1 MTKDL
6 SKVTEIEDLRRVAER
21 KVPRMFYDYVDSGSW
36 TETTYR
42 NNETDFDRIKLR
54 QRVLVNMEGRTLS
67 THMAGDASSMP
78 VAIAPTGFTGMM
90 WADGEIHAARAA
102 EKFGVP
108 FSLSTMSI
116 CSIEDVAENTS
127 APFWFQLYVMRD
139 QDFMANLIRR
149 AKAANCS
156 ALILTADL
164 QVLGQRH
171 KDIKNGLSAPPKPTL
186 ANILNLMTKPE
197 WCLNMLG
204 TKRRTFGN
212 IVGHAKNVE
221 DISSLSAWTAEQ
233 FDPRLSWDDVARI
246 KDQWGGKLVIKGI
259 MEPEDAIMAAR
270 SGADALVVS
279 NHGGRQLDGALSSIA
294 ALSDIVQAVRAENS
308 QIEIW
313 LDSGIRSGQDVLK
326 ALALGANGTM
336 IGRAFLYGLGAYG
349 EDGVRRALELIYK
362 ECDISMAFCGHTD
375 IKQVTSDILVKG
387 TYEQL
392 KTAQPYIAPSLNEHW
407 YSQS

>member
-1 MTKDL
+1 MLNLEKMTD
-6 SKVTEIEDLRRVAER
+6 IEDLRRVAER

-54 QRVLVNMEGRTLS
+54 QRVLVDMDNRSLA
-67 THMAGDASSMP
+67 THMIGEPVKMP

-102 EKFGVP
+102 EQFGVP

-116 CSIEDVAENTS
+116 CSIEDVATHTS
-127 APFWFQLYVMRD
+127 KPFWFQLYVMRD
-139 QDFMANLIRR
+139 KDFMANLIRR
-149 AKAANCS
+149 AKEASCS

-186 ANILNLMTKPE
+186 ANIVNLMTKPQ
-197 WCLNMLG
+197 WCMNMLG

-212 IVGHAKNVE
+212 IVGHAQNVE
-221 DISSLSAWTAEQ
+221 DLSSLSAWTAEQ

-246 KDQWGGKLVIKGI
+246 KDMWGGKLIIKGI

-279 NHGGRQLDGALSSIA
+279 NHGGRQLDGALSSIS
-294 ALSDIVQAVRAENS
+294 ALSDIVQAVQAENS
-308 QIEIW
+308 DIEVW
-313 LDSGIRSGQDVLK
+313 LDSGVRSGQDVLK
-326 ALALGANGTM
+326 AIALGAKGTM

-349 EDGVRRALELIYK
+349 EDGVRRALEIIYK

-375 IKQVTSDILVKG
+375 INTVTDNILVKG
-387 TYEQL
+387 TYENL
-392 KTAQPYIAPSLNEHW
+392 KVGRF
-407 YSQS
+407 

>member
-1 MTKDL
+1 MKDL
-6 SKVTEIEDLRRVAER
+6 KKITEIEDLRRVAER

-42 NNETDFDRIKLR
+42 SNETDFDRIKLR
-54 QRVLVNMEGRTLS
+54 QRVLVDMDNRSLATQMIGES
-67 THMAGDASSMP
+67 VKMP

-139 QDFMANLIRR
+139 KDFMANLIRR

-186 ANILNLMTKPE
+186 ANIINLMTKPQ
-197 WCLNMLG
+197 WCMNMLG
-204 TKRRTFGN
+204 TKRHSFGN
-212 IVGHAKNVE
+212 IVGHAKGVG
-221 DISSLSAWTAEQ
+221 DLSSLSSWTAEQ

-246 KDQWGGKLVIKGI
+246 KDEWGGKLIIKGI

-279 NHGGRQLDGALSSIA
+279 NHGGRQLDGALSSIS
-294 ALSDIVQAVRAENS
+294 ALADIVQAAHAENS
-308 QIEIW
+308 DIEVW

-326 ALALGANGTM
+326 AISLGAKGTM

-375 IKQVTSDILVKG
+375 INNVTDNILVKG
-387 TYEQL
+387 TYENL
-392 KTAQPYIAPSLNEHW
+392 KIPNY
-407 YSQS
+407 

>member
-1 MTKDL
+1 MKNL
-6 SKVTEIEDLRRVAER
+6 SKITEIEDLRRVAER

-42 NNETDFDRIKLR
+42 SNETDFDRIKLR
-54 QRVLVNMEGRTLS
+54 QRVLVDMDNRSLATQMIGEEVK
-67 THMAGDASSMP
+67 MP

-116 CSIEDVAENTS
+116 CSIEDIATHTS
-127 APFWFQLYVMRD
+127 KPFWFQLYVMRD
-139 QDFMANLIRR
+139 HDYVANLIQR
-149 AKAANCS
+149 AKDANCS

-171 KDIKNGLSAPPKPTL
+171 KDIKNGLSAPPRPTL
-186 ANILNLMTKPE
+186 ANIVNLMTKPQ
-197 WCLNMLG
+197 WCMNMLG
-204 TKRRTFGN
+204 TKRHSFGN
-212 IVGHAKNVE
+212 IVGHAKGV
-221 DISSLSAWTAEQ
+221 DDLSSLTAWTEEQ

-246 KDQWGGKLVIKGI
+246 KDMWGGKLIIKGI

-279 NHGGRQLDGALSSIA
+279 NHGGRQLDGALSSIS
-294 ALSDIVQAVRAENS
+294 ALSDIVQAVHAENS
-308 QIEIW
+308 DIEVW

-326 ALALGANGTM
+326 ARALGAKGTM

-349 EDGVRRALELIYK
+349 EDGVRRALEIIHK
-362 ECDISMAFCGHTD
+362 ECDLSMAFCGHTD
-375 IKQVTSDILVKG
+375 INNVTTDILVKG
-387 TYEQL
+387 TYENL
-392 KTAQPYIAPSLNEHW
+392 KVANR
-407 YSQS
+407 

>member
-1 MTKDL
+1 MKNL
-6 SKVTEIEDLRRVAER
+6 EKVTDIEDLRRVAER

-42 NNETDFDRIKLR
+42 NNESDFDRIKLR
-54 QRVLVNMEGRTLS
+54 QRVLVNMDNRSLA
-67 THMAGDASSMP
+67 THMLGEPVKMP

-90 WADGEIHAARAA
+90 WADGEIHAAKAA
-102 EKFGVP
+102 ENFGVP

-116 CSIEDVAENTS
+116 CSIEDIAAHTS
-127 APFWFQLYVMRD
+127 KPFWFQLYVMRD
-139 QDFMANLIRR
+139 QAFMANLIRR
-149 AKAANCS
+149 AKEANCS

-186 ANILNLMTKPE
+186 TNILNLMTKPQ

-212 IVGHAKNVE
+212 IVGHAKDVE
-221 DISSLSAWTAEQ
+221 DLSSLSAWTAEQ
-233 FDPRLSWDDVARI
+233 FDPALSWDDVARI
-246 KDQWGGKLVIKGI
+246 KDMWGGKLIIKGI

-279 NHGGRQLDGALSSIA
+279 NHGGRQLDGALSSIS
-294 ALSDIVQAVRAENS
+294 ALADIVQAVHAENS
-308 QIEIW
+308 NIEVW

-326 ALALGANGTM
+326 AISLGAKGTM

-362 ECDISMAFCGHTD
+362 ECDVSMAFCGHTD
-375 IKQVTSDILVKG
+375 INKVTEDILVKG
-387 TYEQL
+387 TYENL
-392 KTAQPYIAPSLNEHW
+392 KVSHF
-407 YSQS
+407 

>member
-1 MTKDL
+1 MTELK
-6 SKVTEIEDLRRVAER
+6 KVTDIEDLRRVAER

-54 QRVLVNMEGRTLS
+54 QRVLVDMDNRSLATSMIGEPVK
-67 THMAGDASSMP
+67 MP

-116 CSIEDVAENTS
+116 CSIEDVAENTA

-186 ANILNLMTKPE
+186 INILNLMTKPQ
-197 WCLNMLG
+197 WCMNMLG

-212 IVGHAKNVE
+212 IVGHAQNVE
-221 DISSLSAWTAEQ
+221 DLSSLSAWTAEQ

-246 KDQWGGKLVIKGI
+246 KDMWGGKLIIKGI
-259 MEPEDAIMAAR
+259 MEPEDAILAAR

-279 NHGGRQLDGALSSIA
+279 NHGGRQLDGALSSIS
-294 ALSDIVQAVRAENS
+294 ALSDIVQAVHAENS
-308 QIEIW
+308 DIEVW

-326 ALALGANGTM
+326 AIALGAKGTM

-349 EDGVRRALELIYK
+349 EDGVRRALELIYN

-375 IKQVTSDILVKG
+375 INTVTKDILVKG
-387 TYEQL
+387 TYENL
-392 KTAQPYIAPSLNEHW
+392 KVSHDG
-407 YSQS
+407 

>member
-1 MTKDL
+1 MKNL
-6 SKVTEIEDLRRVAER
+6 EKVTDIEDLRRVAER

-42 NNETDFDRIKLR
+42 NNESDFDRIKLR
-54 QRVLVNMEGRTLS
+54 QRVLVNMDNRSLA
-67 THMAGDASSMP
+67 THMLGEPVKMP

-90 WADGEIHAARAA
+90 WADGEIHAAKAA
-102 EKFGVP
+102 ENFGVP

-116 CSIEDVAENTS
+116 CSIEDIAAHTS
-127 APFWFQLYVMRD
+127 KPFWFQLYVMRD
-139 QDFMANLIRR
+139 QEFMANLIRR
-149 AKAANCS
+149 AKEANCS

-186 ANILNLMTKPE
+186 TNILNLMTKPQ

-212 IVGHAKNVE
+212 IVGHAKDVE
-221 DISSLSAWTAEQ
+221 DLSSLSAWTAEQ
-233 FDPRLSWDDVARI
+233 FDPALSWDDVARI
-246 KDQWGGKLVIKGI
+246 KDMWGGKLIIKGI

-279 NHGGRQLDGALSSIA
+279 NHGGRQLDGALSSIS
-294 ALSDIVQAVRAENS
+294 ALADIVQAVHAENS
-308 QIEIW
+308 NIEVW

-326 ALALGANGTM
+326 AISLGAKGTM

-362 ECDISMAFCGHTD
+362 ECDVSMAFCGHTD
-375 IKQVTSDILVKG
+375 INKVTEDILVKG
-387 TYEQL
+387 TYENL
-392 KTAQPYIAPSLNEHW
+392 KVSHF
-407 YSQS
+407 

>member
-1 MTKDL
+1 MINLEKMTD
-6 SKVTEIEDLRRVAER
+6 IEDLRRVAER

-54 QRVLVNMEGRTLS
+54 QRVLVDMDNRSLATSMIGEPVK
-67 THMAGDASSMP
+67 MP

-116 CSIEDVAENTS
+116 CSIEDVATHTS
-127 APFWFQLYVMRD
+127 KPFWFQLYVMRD

-149 AKAANCS
+149 AREANCS

-186 ANILNLMTKPE
+186 TNIINLMTKPQ
-197 WCLNMLG
+197 WCMNMLG

-212 IVGHAKNVE
+212 IVGHAQNVE
-221 DISSLSAWTAEQ
+221 DLSSLSAWTAEQ

-246 KDQWGGKLVIKGI
+246 KDMWGGKLIIKGI

-279 NHGGRQLDGALSSIA
+279 NHGGRQLDGALSSISA
-294 ALSDIVQAVRAENS
+294 IADIVQAVQAENS
-308 QIEIW
+308 DIEVW

-326 ALALGANGTM
+326 AIALGAKGTM

-349 EDGVRRALELIYK
+349 EDGVRRALEIIYK

-375 IKQVTSDILVKG
+375 INTVTDNILVKG
-387 TYEQL
+387 TYENL
-392 KTAQPYIAPSLNEHW
+392 KMGRF
-407 YSQS
+407 

>member
-1 MTKDL
+1 MKSLDKITD
-6 SKVTEIEDLRRVAER
+6 IEDLRLVAKR
-21 KVPRMFYDYVDSGSW
+21 KVPKMFYDYVDSGSW
-36 TETTYR
+36 TQTTYR

-54 QRVLVNMEGRTLS
+54 QRVLVDMDNRSLAS
-67 THMAGDASSMP
+67 TMINTPVKMP

-90 WADGEIHAARAA
+90 WADGEIEAAKAA

-116 CSIEDVAENTS
+116 CSIEDVATHTS

-139 QDFMANLIRR
+139 KAFMQNLINR

-186 ANILNLMTKPE
+186 TNILNLMTKPE
-197 WCLNMLG
+197 WCMNMLG

-212 IVGHAKNVE
+212 IVGHAQGVG
-221 DISSLSAWTAEQ
+221 DLSSLSSWTAEQ
-233 FDPRLSWDDVARI
+233 FDPALSWDDVARI
-246 KDQWGGKLVIKGI
+246 KELWGGKLIIKGI
-259 MEPEDAIMAAR
+259 MEPEDAVLAAK

-279 NHGGRQLDGALSSIA
+279 NHGGRQLDGAPSSIA
-294 ALSDIVQAVRAENS
+294 ALSDIVQAVKAERS
-308 QIEIW
+308 DIEVW

-326 ALALGANGTM
+326 AVAMGAQGTM

-362 ECDISMAFCGHTD
+362 ECDVSMAFCGHTD
-375 IKQVTSDILVKG
+375 VQQVTDDILVKG
-387 TYEQL
+387 TFEHL
-392 KTAQPYIAPSLNEHW
+392 KSGIPHIAPMPW
-407 YSQS
+407 

>member
-1 MTKDL
+1 MINLEKMTD
-6 SKVTEIEDLRRVAER
+6 IEDLRRVAER

-42 NNETDFDRIKLR
+42 SNETDFDRIKLR
-54 QRVLVNMEGRTLS
+54 QRVLVDMDNRSLE
-67 THMAGDASSMP
+67 THMIGEPVKMP

-90 WADGEIHAARAA
+90 WADGEMHAARAA

-116 CSIEDVAENTS
+116 CSIEDVATHTS
-127 APFWFQLYVMRD
+127 KPFWFQLYVMHD
-139 QDFMANLIRR
+139 QAFMANLIRR
-149 AKAANCS
+149 AKEANCS

-186 ANILNLMTKPE
+186 TNILNLMTKPQ
-197 WCLNMLG
+197 WCKNMLG

-212 IVGHAKNVE
+212 IVGHAQNVE
-221 DISSLSAWTAEQ
+221 DLSSLSAWTAEQ

-246 KDQWGGKLVIKGI
+246 KDMWGGKLIIKGI

-279 NHGGRQLDGALSSIA
+279 NHGGRQLDGTLSSIS
-294 ALSDIVQAVRAENS
+294 ALADIVQAVQAENS
-308 QIEIW
+308 NIEVW
-313 LDSGIRSGQDVLK
+313 LDSGVRSGQDVLK
-326 ALALGANGTM
+326 AIALGAKGTM

-349 EDGVRRALELIYK
+349 EDGVRRALEIIYK

-375 IKQVTSDILVKG
+375 INTVTDDILVKG
-387 TYEQL
+387 TYENL
-392 KTAQPYIAPSLNEHW
+392 KVGRF
-407 YSQS
+407 

>member
-1 MTKDL
+1 MKDL
-6 SKVTEIEDLRRVAER
+6 KPVLKKITEIEDLRRVAER

-42 NNETDFDRIKLR
+42 SNETDFDRIKLR
-54 QRVLVNMEGRTLS
+54 QRVLVDMDNRSLATQMIGES
-67 THMAGDASSMP
+67 VNMP

-116 CSIEDVAENTS
+116 CSIEDIATHTS
-127 APFWFQLYVMRD
+127 KPFWFQLYVMRD
-139 QDFMANLIRR
+139 QDYVTRLIQR
-149 AKAANCS
+149 AKDANCS

-171 KDIKNGLSAPPKPTL
+171 KDIKNGLSAPPRPTL
-186 ANILNLMTKPE
+186 TNIINLMTKPQ
-197 WCLNMLG
+197 WCMNMLG
-204 TKRRTFGN
+204 TKRHTFGN
-212 IVGHAKNVE
+212 IVGHAKGV
-221 DISSLSAWTAEQ
+221 DDLSSLTAWTEEQ

-246 KDQWGGKLVIKGI
+246 KDMWGGKLIIKGI

-279 NHGGRQLDGALSSIA
+279 NHGGRQLDGALSSIS
-294 ALSDIVQAVRAENS
+294 ALSDIVQAVHAENS
-308 QIEIW
+308 DIEVW

-326 ALALGANGTM
+326 AISLGAKGTM

-349 EDGVRRALELIYK
+349 EDGVRRALEIIYK
-362 ECDISMAFCGHTD
+362 ECDLSMAFCGHTD
-375 IKQVTSDILVKG
+375 INKVTDDILVKG
-387 TYEQL
+387 TYENL
-392 KTAQPYIAPSLNEHW
+392 KVGRF
-407 YSQS
+407 

>member
-1 MTKDL
+1 MTNLK
-6 SKVTEIEDLRRVAER
+6 KMTEIEDLRRVAER

-42 NNETDFDRIKLR
+42 SNETDFDRIKLR
-54 QRVLVNMEGRTLS
+54 QRVLVDMDNRSLATQ
-67 THMAGDASSMP
+67 MAGESVQMP

-116 CSIEDVAENTS
+116 CSIEDVATHTDK
-127 APFWFQLYVMRD
+127 PFWFQLYVMRD
-139 QDFMANLIRR
+139 QDYVSNLIQR
-149 AKAANCS
+149 AKDANCS

-186 ANILNLMTKPE
+186 NNILNLMTKPE
-197 WCLNMLG
+197 WCMNMLG

-212 IVGHAKNVE
+212 IVGHAKGVE
-221 DISSLSAWTAEQ
+221 DLSSLSAWTEEQ
-233 FDPRLSWDDVARI
+233 FDPGLSWDDVARI
-246 KDQWGGKLVIKGI
+246 KDMWGGKLIIKGI
-259 MEPEDAIMAAR
+259 MEPEDAILAAR

-279 NHGGRQLDGALSSIA
+279 NHGGRQLDGALSSIS
-294 ALSDIVQAVRAENS
+294 ALSDIVQAVQAENS
-308 QIEIW
+308 NIEIW

-326 ALALGANGTM
+326 AISLGAKGTM
-336 IGRAFLYGLGAYG
+336 IGRSFLYGLGAYG
-349 EDGVRRALELIYK
+349 EDGVRRALEIIYK
-362 ECDISMAFCGHTD
+362 ECDLSMAFCGHTD
-375 IKQVTSDILVKG
+375 INTVTSDILVKG
-387 TYEQL
+387 TYENL
-392 KTAQPYIAPSLNEHW
+392 KIPTF
-407 YSQS
+407 

>member
-1 MTKDL
+1 MKNL
-6 SKVTEIEDLRRVAER
+6 SKITEIEDLRRVAER

-42 NNETDFDRIKLR
+42 SNETDFDRIKLR
-54 QRVLVNMEGRTLS
+54 QRVLVDMDNRSL
-67 THMAGDASSMP
+67 ASQMIGEAVKMP

-116 CSIEDVAENTS
+116 CSIEDIATHTNK
-127 APFWFQLYVMRD
+127 PFWFQLYVMRD
-139 QDFMANLIRR
+139 QEFMANLIRR
-149 AKAANCS
+149 AKEAKCS

-186 ANILNLMTKPE
+186 TNILNLMTKPQ

-221 DISSLSAWTAEQ
+221 DLSSLSAWTAEQ

-246 KDQWGGKLVIKGI
+246 KDMWGGKLIIKGI
-259 MEPEDAIMAAR
+259 MEPEDAILAAR

-279 NHGGRQLDGALSSIA
+279 NHGGRQLDGALSSIS
-294 ALSDIVQAVRAENS
+294 ALSDIVQAVQAENS
-308 QIEIW
+308 DIEVW

-326 ALALGANGTM
+326 ALALGAKGTM
-336 IGRAFLYGLGAYG
+336 IGRSFLYGLGAYG
-349 EDGVRRALELIYK
+349 EEGVSRALEIIHN

-375 IKQVTSDILVKG
+375 INNVTNDILVKG
-387 TYEQL
+387 TYENL
-392 KTAQPYIAPSLNEHW
+392 KMTNF
-407 YSQS
+407 

>member
-1 MTKDL
+1 MKDL
-6 SKVTEIEDLRRVAER
+6 TKMTEIEDLRRVAER

-36 TETTYR
+36 TQTTYR

-54 QRVLVNMEGRTLS
+54 QRVLVDMEGRSLETQ
-67 THMAGDASSMP
+67 MIGEKVKMP

-139 QDFMANLIRR
+139 KAFMANLIRR
-149 AKAANCS
+149 AKEANCS

-186 ANILNLMTKPE
+186 ANILNLMTKPQ
-197 WCLNMLG
+197 WCMNMLG
-204 TKRRTFGN
+204 TKRHSFGN

-233 FDPRLSWDDVARI
+233 FDPALSWDDVARI
-246 KDQWGGKLVIKGI
+246 KDQWGGKLIIKGI
-259 MEPEDAIMAAR
+259 MEPEDAVLAAR

-279 NHGGRQLDGALSSIA
+279 NHGGRQLDGAPSSIA
-294 ALSDIVQAVRAENS
+294 SLSDIVQAVRAENS
-308 QIEIW
+308 KIEIW

-326 ALALGANGTM
+326 AMALGANGTM

-362 ECDISMAFCGHTD
+362 ECDITMAFCGHTD
-375 IKQVTSDILVKG
+375 INKVTEDILVKG
-387 TYEQL
+387 SYEQL
-392 KTAQPYIAPSLNEHW
+392 KSALPYLSPMRW
-407 YSQS
+407 

>member
-1 MTKDL
+1 MKNL
-6 SKVTEIEDLRRVAER
+6 SPTLKKVTEIEDLRRVAAR

-42 NNETDFDRIKLR
+42 SNETDFDRIKLR
-54 QRVLVNMEGRTLS
+54 QRVLVDMDNRSLATTMIGES
-67 THMAGDASSMP
+67 AKMP

-204 TKRRTFGN
+204 TKHRTFGN

-246 KDQWGGKLVIKGI
+246 KDAWGGKLIIKGI
-259 MEPEDAIMAAR
+259 MEPEDAILAAR

-279 NHGGRQLDGALSSIA
+279 NHGGRQLDGALSSIS
-294 ALSDIVQAVRAENS
+294 ALSDIVQAVHAENS
-308 QIEIW
+308 DIEVW

-326 ALALGANGTM
+326 AIALGAKGTM

-349 EDGVRRALELIYK
+349 EDGVRRALELIYN

-375 IKQVTSDILVKG
+375 INQVTDNILVKG

-392 KTAQPYIAPSLNEHW
+392 KLAPPYITYNATPRR
-407 YSQS
+407 

>member
-1 MTKDL
+1 MINLEKMTD
-6 SKVTEIEDLRRVAER
+6 IEDLRRVAER

-54 QRVLVNMEGRTLS
+54 QRVLVDMDNRSLATSMIGEPVK
-67 THMAGDASSMP
+67 MP

-90 WADGEIHAARAA
+90 WADGEMHAARAA
-102 EKFGVP
+102 EQFGVP

-116 CSIEDVAENTS
+116 CSIEDVATHTS
-127 APFWFQLYVMRD
+127 KPFWFQLYVMRD
-139 QDFMANLIRR
+139 QAFMANLIRR
-149 AKAANCS
+149 AKEANCS

-186 ANILNLMTKPE
+186 TNILNLMTKPQ
-197 WCLNMLG
+197 WCMNMLG

-212 IVGHAKNVE
+212 IVGHAQNVE
-221 DISSLSAWTAEQ
+221 DLSSLSAWTAEQ

-246 KDQWGGKLVIKGI
+246 KDMWGGKLIIKGI

-279 NHGGRQLDGALSSIA
+279 NHGGRQLDGALSSIS
-294 ALSDIVQAVRAENS
+294 ALSDIVQAVQAENS
-308 QIEIW
+308 DIEVW
-313 LDSGIRSGQDVLK
+313 LDSGVRSGQDVLK
-326 ALALGANGTM
+326 AIALGAKGTM
-336 IGRAFLYGLGAYG
+336 IGRSFLYGLGAYG
-349 EDGVRRALELIYK
+349 EDGVRRALEIIYK

-375 IKQVTSDILVKG
+375 INTVTDNILVKG
-387 TYEQL
+387 TYENL
-392 KTAQPYIAPSLNEHW
+392 KVGRF
-407 YSQS
+407 

>member
-1 MTKDL
+1 MINLEKMTD
-6 SKVTEIEDLRRVAER
+6 IEDLRRVAER

-54 QRVLVNMEGRTLS
+54 QRVLVDMDNRSLATSMIGEPVK
-67 THMAGDASSMP
+67 MP

-116 CSIEDVAENTS
+116 CSIEDVATHTS
-127 APFWFQLYVMRD
+127 KPFWFQLYVMRD

-149 AKAANCS
+149 AKDANCS

-186 ANILNLMTKPE
+186 TNIINLMTKPQ
-197 WCLNMLG
+197 WCMNMLG

-212 IVGHAKNVE
+212 IVGHAQNVE
-221 DISSLSAWTAEQ
+221 DLSSLSAWTAEQ

-246 KDQWGGKLVIKGI
+246 KDMWGGKLIIKGI

-279 NHGGRQLDGALSSIA
+279 NHGGRQLDGALSSIS
-294 ALSDIVQAVRAENS
+294 ALADIVQAVHAENS
-308 QIEIW
+308 DIEVW

-326 ALALGANGTM
+326 AIALGAKGTM

-349 EDGVRRALELIYK
+349 EDGVRRALEIIYK

-375 IKQVTSDILVKG
+375 INTVTDNILVKG
-387 TYEQL
+387 TYENL
-392 KTAQPYIAPSLNEHW
+392 KVGRF
-407 YSQS
+407 

>member
-1 MTKDL
+1 MKDL
-6 SKVTEIEDLRRVAER
+6 TKITEIEDLRRVAER

-36 TETTYR
+36 TQTTYR

-54 QRVLVNMEGRTLS
+54 QRVLVDMENRSLATTMIS
-67 THMAGDASSMP
+67 EKVNMP

-116 CSIEDVAENTS
+116 CSIEDVAQNTN

-139 QDFMANLIRR
+139 QEFMANLIRR
-149 AKAANCS
+149 AKDANCS

-204 TKRRTFGN
+204 TNRRTFGN
-212 IVGHAKNVE
+212 IVGHAQNVE
-221 DISSLSAWTAEQ
+221 DLSSLSAWTAEQ
-233 FDPRLSWDDVARI
+233 FDPGLSWDDVARI
-246 KDQWGGKLVIKGI
+246 KDQWGGKLIVKGI
-259 MEPEDAIMAAR
+259 MEPEDAILAAR

-279 NHGGRQLDGALSSIA
+279 NHGGRQLDGAPSSIA

-326 ALALGANGTM
+326 AIALGANGTM

-362 ECDISMAFCGHTD
+362 ECDVSMAFCGHTD
-375 IKQVTSDILVKG
+375 INKVTDDILVNG

-392 KTAQPYIAPSLNEHW
+392 KSALPYLAPMRW
-407 YSQS
+407 